1 MLSFYPACISIP
13 NPQKGGLFLFFFFSF
28 WIPGSTKYDENSTF
42 PLPQFHILIFG
53 DNASQ
58 SQVKPFKFSSQ
69 RFPSEEM
76 SLDTNSPPYE
86 IFSPQAP
93 CPPSFH
99 LLFHF
104 FFLPSFFLFSLD
116 LREAF
121 DQKIWA
127 RIETRTCTYNRPC
140 PSRLENPYFVANN
153 WPNFCVQSKS

>member
-13 NPQKGGLFLFFFFSF
+13 NPQKGGLFLFFFFLFEYQRPQSMMK
-28 WIPGSTKYDENSTF
+28 IAHGF

-104 FFLPSFFLFSLD
+104 FFLHFFFLFSLV
-116 LREAF
+116 LRGAF
-121 DQKIWA
+121 DQKI
-127 RIETRTCTYNRPC
+127 
-140 PSRLENPYFVANN
+140 
-153 WPNFCVQSKS
+153 